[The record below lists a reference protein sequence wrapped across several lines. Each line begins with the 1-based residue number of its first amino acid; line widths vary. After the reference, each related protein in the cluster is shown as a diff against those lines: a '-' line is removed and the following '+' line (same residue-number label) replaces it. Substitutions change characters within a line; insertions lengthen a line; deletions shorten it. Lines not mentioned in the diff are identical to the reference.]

1 MLKNYIKTALRNFT
15 RHKSSFFIN
24 VIGLSTGMACTLLI
38 LLWVNDE
45 LNFDRWHAKDDRI
58 YRVMEHQTY
67 AGEIFTTS
75 STPGVLADAMKE
87 EYPEVEHAA
96 TMTWEMDNMFSVD
109 DRFFKAKGMYVG
121 ADWFHIFSFRLL
133 HGHADEALASPT
145 SLAISRSLAQKL
157 FDTEDAVGKAILFNK
172 KQTFNVTAVFDDVPA
187 NSTIR
192 FDYLI
197 PFTVFAEENQWVK
210 EWGNNGPRTVITLAP
225 GTKEEDFEAK
235 TGDFIKKRNEE
246 SNVELFI
253 HPFGYSYLYG
263 RFKDGH
269 QDGGRI
275 DYVRMF
281 SIIAIFILLIACI
294 NFMNLSTARSQRRSK
309 EVGIRKAIGASR
321 KSLVVQ
327 FIGESILISVASL
340 ILAIGMVYLA
350 LPYFNELTDKEIIL
364 DLSNP
369 VLLGGLAAVT
379 IFTGLIAGSY
389 PALYLSGFEAVQ
401 VLKGSLRSSVGE
413 LLARKGL
420 VVFQFFLSIVLI
432 ISTIVIYNQIQYTQT
447 QNLGYEKENL
457 INFPIE
463 GDLSNKIDAFQNE
476 LRNIPNVASVST
488 INHSLLGRNSNTGGV
503 SWEGKD
509 PETNILFEMVGTNYG
524 FLSTMGMEI
533 KEGRDF
539 SKAFGADSTKI
550 IINEA
555 AARVMQMED
564 PVGKKVDF
572 WGGNWEIIG
581 MVKDFHF
588 QSMHSKIE
596 PLIFRLDPSYNWA
609 CFIRLSPV
617 EMPETLAQIKQLYEE
632 FNPGYTFEYQF
643 MDEQYAQLY
652 QSEMRVGT
660 LSRYFASFAVIIS
673 CLGLFG
679 LSAFTAERRTKEIGI
694 RKVLGA
700 TVANLAV
707 MLSKDF
713 TQLVVISIMLAI
725 PVAWYFMDQWLG
737 NFIYKIDLSIWFF
750 VAASMLALVIAWLT
764 VSFQSVKAA
773 LANPSSSLRNNE

>member
-24 VIGLSTGMACTLLI
+24 AVGLSTGMACTFLI

-45 LNFDRWHAKDDRI
+45 MNFDRWHAKDDRI

-67 AGEIFTTS
+67 AGSMFTTA
-75 STPGVLADAMKE
+75 STPGVLADAMKK

-96 TMTWEMDNMFSVD
+96 TYTWEMDNMFSVG

-121 ADWFHIFSFRLL
+121 ADWFHIFSFKLL
-133 HGHADEALASPT
+133 HGSADEALASPT
-145 SLAISRSLAQKL
+145 SLVVSKSLARKL
-157 FDTEDAVGKAILFNK
+157 FDTDDVVGKQVLFNK
-172 KQTFNVTAVFDDVPA
+172 KQTYNITAVFDDVPS
-187 NSTIR
+187 NSTLQ
-192 FDYLI
+192 FEYLI
-197 PFTVFAEENQWVK
+197 PFSVFADENEWVK
-210 EWGNNGPRTVITLAP
+210 EWGNNGPRTVLTLAP

-235 TGDFIKKRNEE
+235 IGDFIKKRNEG
-246 SNVELFI
+246 SNVDMFV

-263 RFKDGH
+263 RFEDGH
-269 QDGGRI
+269 LKGGRI

-281 SIIAIFILLIACI
+281 SIIAVFILIIACI

-321 KSLVVQ
+321 NSLVGQFMGESVLISIASLVVA
-327 FIGESILISVASL
+327 VAL
-340 ILAIGMVYLA
+340 VYLA
-350 LPYFNELTDKEIIL
+350 LPYFNELTDKEISV

-369 VLLGGLAAVT
+369 VFWVGLATVT
-379 IFTGLIAGSY
+379 LLTGLVAGSY
-389 PALYLSGFEAVQ
+389 PALYLSGFEAVA

-413 LLARKGL
+413 LIARKGL

-432 ISTIVIYNQIQYTQT
+432 ISTIVIYNQIQFTQT
-447 QNLGYEKENL
+447 KNLGYDKENL
-457 INFPIE
+457 IYFPIE

-476 LRNIPNVASVST
+476 LRNIPNIKSVST
-488 INHSLLGRNSNTGGV
+488 TSHTLLGRNSNTGGV

-509 PETNILFEMVGTNYG
+509 PEARILFEMVGTNYD

-539 SKAFGADSTKI
+539 SKAFGADSTKV

-555 AARVMQMED
+555 AARVMQMQE
-564 PVGKKVDF
+564 PVGKQIDF
-572 WGGNWEIIG
+572 WGGKWEIIG
-581 MVKDFHF
+581 LVKDFHF
-588 QSMHSKIE
+588 QSMHNQIE

-609 CFIRLSPV
+609 CFVRLGASDVPA
-617 EMPETLAQIKQLYEE
+617 TLAEVKQLYED

-643 MDEQYAQLY
+643 MDEQYARLY

-713 TQLVVISIMLAI
+713 TVLVVISIMLAI

-737 NFIYKIDLSIWFF
+737 AFVYKIDLSAWFF
-750 VAASMLALVIAWLT
+750 VGASALALVIAWLT
-764 VSFQSVKAA
+764 VSFQSIKAA
-773 LANPSSSLRNNE
+773 LANPSRSLRNNE